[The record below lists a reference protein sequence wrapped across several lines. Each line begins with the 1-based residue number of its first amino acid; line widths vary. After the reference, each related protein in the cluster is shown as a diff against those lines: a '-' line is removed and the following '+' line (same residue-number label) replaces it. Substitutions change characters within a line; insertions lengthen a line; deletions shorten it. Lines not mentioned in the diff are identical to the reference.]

1 MQLSATA
8 TGELV
13 AAIGVLH
20 RVGRNG
26 RWPELRHQIAVLRR
40 LRCGQFQTLVLALEI
55 LQLALGQE
63 IEDCTAVAV
72 GIVDDV
78 PRCGLDGVAGVAALR
93 SHVIPELCRVGP
105 LVAAALSGLHLHGS
119 QLLHESRL
127 LSCTGKLSLPKA
139 VCHCHVGAVDKL
151 RLLVK
156 SVAKTLIYTVDLAL
170 DIGKI
175 RSQHIAVDHAA
186 AIAAVFLLACM
197 LLHLFPVYR
206 LLEIGPM
213 AVGDYY
219 SSDEISMAISI
230 GSIAD
235 RREAQAVLRLAD
247 LAFSDV
253 RHSRA
258 ENEKNYGLLARYA
271 ASSDSYPDAA
281 FNEHTLELWSAH
293 LEGNEGWIWVCYSSK
308 TYNQDGSTARAD
320 GRAQA
325 LWKVARNAE
334 GQWVVIQIREHP

>member
-1 MQLSATA
+1 MKHECSIIRDLLPLYLEHMLGAETEEFVKDHLAACPACAAELDALKSGTKAEAVSRQLRKDLDTQVANSMRTA
-8 TGELV
+8 
-13 AAIGVLH
+13 
-20 RVGRNG
+20 RKKF
-26 RWPELRHQIAVLRR
+26 RR
-40 LRCGQFQTLVLALEI
+40 KA
-55 LQLALGQE
+55 
-63 IEDCTAVAV
+63 
-72 GIVDDV
+72 
-78 PRCGLDGVAGVAALR
+78 
-93 SHVIPELCRVGP
+93 
-105 LVAAALSGLHLHGS
+105 
-119 QLLHESRL
+119 SR
-127 LSCTGKLSLPKA
+127 T
-139 VCHCHVGAVDKL
+139 
-151 RLLVK
+151 
-156 SVAKTLIYTVDLAL
+156 
-170 DIGKI
+170 
-175 RSQHIAVDHAA
+175 AA